1 MSKGDKQL
9 AMFRH
14 GFYDFTGWGCV
25 GFLSLWQNTHRK
37 NSLCAGGGFTLSQ
50 DFSGGILAP
59 RWHCMSGSQA
69 APLKI
74 AGKQSER
81 KEGLEVPSV
90 PPNKFSNDLMPFNE
104 CPSLSVLPPSNAVGK
119 GW

>member
-1 MSKGDKQL
+1 MILQEGVVLASYHCDRIHIEKTACVLGGDL
-9 AMFRH
+9 LYLMISVVACLSPRGH
-14 GFYDFTGWGCV
+14 CV
-25 GFLSLWQNTHRK
+25 
-37 NSLCAGGGFTLSQ
+37 
-50 DFSGGILAP
+50 
-59 RWHCMSGSQA
+59 SGSQA

-90 PPNKFSNDLMPFNE
+90 PPNKFSNDLMPFHE